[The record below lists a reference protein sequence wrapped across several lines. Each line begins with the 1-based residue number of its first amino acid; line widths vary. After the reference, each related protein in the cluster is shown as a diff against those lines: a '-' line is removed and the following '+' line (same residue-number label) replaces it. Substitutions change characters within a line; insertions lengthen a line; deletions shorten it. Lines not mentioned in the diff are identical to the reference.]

1 MVTEVL
7 NRCIKERGIPISE
20 LARRTSLDAELLR
33 RSLAG
38 TRNLRADEFV
48 VLCHE
53 LMLNTED
60 FISGCTPQGVA

>member
-7 NRCIKERGIPISE
+7 NRRIKERGIPISE
-20 LARRTSLDAELLR
+20 LARRTNLDAELLR

-53 LMLNTED
+53 LMLDTND
-60 FISGCTPQGVA
+60 FISVPVS